1 MLLREFIAQNREE
14 LLARARLRVAD
25 RNAPRPTKVEL
36 TEGLP
41 VFLDQLGEALRKAT
55 AKEAVDHEEI
65 ERTATKHGDDLFRQG
80 VTLAQVVHDYG
91 DLCQVITGFA
101 VEAEAPIEAEE
112 FQTLNLCLDDAIAG
126 AVTEWSRQ
134 RERVINDA
142 STERLG
148 VLAHEMRN
156 LLSTALMTFD
166 SIKAGTVSP
175 AGSTGAMH
183 QRSLMGLLTLV
194 DRSLAEVRLEA
205 SMQSVERIAL
215 WEVVVEAEIL
225 GTILAKKRGLSLAVE
240 CTDGESVVCA
250 DRQILTATVANLLQ
264 NALKFTHDATT
275 ITLRAS
281 STTTRV
287 LIDIEDEC
295 GGLPEGKREN
305 LLRPFTQGGPD
316 RSGLGLG
323 LSICAK
329 AVKAMDGELRVQN
342 LPGKGCIFTID
353 LPKQPPSP

>member
-142 STERLG
+142 ST
-148 VLAHEMRN
+148 
-156 LLSTALMTFD
+156 
-166 SIKAGTVSP
+166 
-175 AGSTGAMH
+175 
-183 QRSLMGLLTLV
+183 
-194 DRSLAEVRLEA
+194 
-205 SMQSVERIAL
+205 
-215 WEVVVEAEIL
+215 
-225 GTILAKKRGLSLAVE
+225 
-240 CTDGESVVCA
+240 
-250 DRQILTATVANLLQ
+250 
-264 NALKFTHDATT
+264 
-275 ITLRAS
+275 
-281 STTTRV
+281 
-287 LIDIEDEC
+287 
-295 GGLPEGKREN
+295 
-305 LLRPFTQGGPD
+305 
-316 RSGLGLG
+316 
-323 LSICAK
+323 
-329 AVKAMDGELRVQN
+329 
-342 LPGKGCIFTID
+342 
-353 LPKQPPSP
+353 